1 AAPAQC
7 SIVCPEARYAPNRLL
22 PAFPTRRSSDLPP
35 LRPHPRGR
43 EAARED
49 QEGPRRRPA
58 APRGAARRGD
68 RARRRRG
75 GRLNP
80 APVTGGPG
88 VQVPSP
94 SRWAHQPLPRLGAV
108 FFSIIRLASVWTP
121 EDTLRLLER
130 SFTSDSRRVAR
141 KRMTLATGLLGCF
154 TSASFTW

>member
-80 APVTGGPG
+80 APVTRSEEHTSEL
-88 VQVPSP
+88 Q
-94 SRWAHQPLPRLGAV
+94 SRENLV
-108 FFSIIRLASVWTP
+108 C
-121 EDTLRLLER
+121 RLLLEKKER
-130 SFTSDSRRVAR
+130 PKAR
-141 KRMTLATGLLGCF
+141 GM
-154 TSASFTW
+154 